1 MRPKIVLLGLLL
13 TGSLVFIAFLLNKS
27 AAMKV
32 ACEKCKE
39 VPPAKDSGGGNEL
52 LDGSLNH
59 LIVSTRK

>member
-13 TGSLVFIAFLLNKS
+13 SGSVIFIAFLLIKS
-27 AAMKV
+27 AVTKV

-39 VPPAKDSGGGNEL
+39 APPAKDSGGGNEL